1 MNIQIRTTFTD
12 TQERKNR
19 KEKGANGFILKEDKN
34 GVHHK
39 KKKEKKEF
47 PRSYHEIMDMD
58 TNTHRP
64 NLVLAQPVICKT
76 RYHLMEPNQKT
87 HIT

>member
-39 KKKEKKEF
+39 KKKRKK
-47 PRSYHEIMDMD
+47 RNSQDHIMKSW
-58 TNTHRP
+58 TWIP
-64 NLVLAQPVICKT
+64 I
-76 RYHLMEPNQKT
+76 
-87 HIT
+87 HIDQT